1 MSIKITGTGS
11 ALPELSKT
19 NEDLSKIL
27 DTSHEWIFSRTGIA
41 SRHICEEGLTP
52 IAVQAG
58 INALKDAAISAET
71 LDYIIC
77 ATVSSDYGTP
87 SLACLVQ
94 KELGATC
101 PAMDLSA
108 ACAGFI
114 YGLEVADAFISSGKA
129 KRILLIA
136 AESMSSTVD
145 WTKRDVSVLF
155 GDGAGAAIIEKGDD
169 LMSICTNAF
178 GRPEPLYMKRPKSN
192 CPFVKEREG
201 DVYLH
206 MDGQEIYKFAVNA
219 MIKDITHVLEEANVD
234 SCDVDY
240 VLPHQANMRI
250 IDAAT
255 RKLSIP
261 KEKFLSN
268 IESTGNTSAAS
279 IPILLDESC
288 KSGLI
293 KAGQL
298 LVMTAFGAGL
308 TTGACVIK
316 WSKS

>member
-11 ALPELSKT
+11 ALPKLSKT

-41 SRHICEEGLTP
+41 SRHICEDGLTP
-52 IAVQAG
+52 VAAKAG
-58 INALKDAAISAET
+58 KNALKDAGINAQD

-77 ATVSSDYGTP
+77 STVSSDYGTP

-114 YGLEVADAFISSGKA
+114 YGIEVADAFISSGKA

-155 GDGAGAAIIEKGDD
+155 GDGAGAAILEKGND
-169 LMSICTNAF
+169 LLSISTNAY
-178 GRPEPLYMKRPKSN
+178 GRPEPLYMRRPKGN
-192 CPFVKEREG
+192 CPFVKEKEG

-206 MDGQEIYKFAVNA
+206 MDGQEIYKFAVNS
-219 MIKDITHVLEEANVD
+219 IINDITHVLEVAKVD
-234 SCDVDY
+234 ISDVDY

-261 KEKFLSN
+261 AEKFLSN
-268 IESTGNTSAAS
+268 IETKGNTSAAS

-288 KSGLI
+288 KSGVI

-316 WSKS
+316 WSKR

>member
-11 ALPELSKT
+11 ALPKLSKT

-41 SRHICEEGLTP
+41 SRHICENGLTP
-52 IAVQAG
+52 IAAEAG
-58 INALKDAAISAET
+58 RKALQDAAVNIET
-71 LDYIIC
+71 IDHILC
-77 ATVSSDYGTP
+77 ATVSGDYGTP

-94 KELGATC
+94 QELGATC
-101 PAMDLSA
+101 PAMDISA
-108 ACAGFI
+108 ACSGFI
-114 YGLEVADAFISSGKA
+114 YGLDVADALISSGKS

-145 WTKRDVSVLF
+145 WTKREVSVLF
-155 GDGAGAAIIEKGDD
+155 GDGAGAVVIEGGDD
-169 LMSICTNAF
+169 LLSISINAF
-178 GRPEPLYMKRPKSN
+178 GKAEPLYMRRPKGN
-192 CPFVKEREG
+192 CPFVKEKEG

-206 MDGQEIYKFAVNA
+206 MDGQEIYKFAVTA
-219 MIKDITHVLEEANVD
+219 MIRDITYVLGAAGVD
-234 SCDVDY
+234 SNEISY

-250 IDAAT
+250 IEAAT

-261 KEKFLSN
+261 SEKFLSN
-268 IESTGNTSAAS
+268 IESKGNTSAAS

-316 WSKS
+316 WSKR

>member
-11 ALPELSKT
+11 ALPKLSKT
-19 NEDLSKIL
+19 NEDLSKVM
-27 DTSHEWIFSRTGIA
+27 DTSHEWIFSRTGII

-52 IAVQAG
+52 IATQAG
-58 INALKDAAISAET
+58 QNALQDAGVKAEDI
-71 LDYIIC
+71 DYIIC
-77 ATVSSDYGTP
+77 ATISGDYGTP

-114 YGLEVADAFISSGKA
+114 YGLEIADAFISSGKA

-155 GDGAGAAIIEKGDD
+155 GDGAGATVIEAGDD
-169 LMSICTNAF
+169 LLSISINAF
-178 GRPEPLYMKRPKSN
+178 GQAEPLYMKRPKSN
-192 CPFVKEREG
+192 CPFVKEKED

-219 MIKDITHVLEEANVD
+219 MIRDITYVLDAANMNTAD
-234 SCDVDY
+234 IDF
-240 VLPHQANMRI
+240 VLPHQANLRI

-261 KEKFLSN
+261 QEKFLSN
-268 IESTGNTSAAS
+268 IESKGNTSAAS

-288 KSGLI
+288 KAGLI

-316 WSKS
+316 WSKR